1 MVVGIICHV
10 IRFSRFWIVI
20 LLLNVL
26 VNSFLVSVHIK
37 QLPVSTISG
46 LHQIKDGIWA
56 YDYTSCLSH
65 VNQLVSTGS
74 FSVLSQ
80 FIPGIKVLLQVSSQL
95 GVYIEKR

>member
-1 MVVGIICHV
+1 M
-10 IRFSRFWIVI
+10 WI
-20 LLLNVL
+20 LNI
-26 VNSFLVSVHIK
+26 SFAYHRLPLGVFKVYVSLFIQFVRMK
-37 QLPVSTISG
+37 QLPTSTISG

-56 YDYTSCLSH
+56 FDYTSCLSH

-80 FIPGIKVLLQVSSQL
+80 FLPGIKMLLQVSSQL